1 METGGVPLEEFPFP
15 RRAVL
20 IVGSEELGVSPRGLA
35 AADASLGRVS
45 IVTFG
50 AKGSLN
56 VSAAFGIA
64 MQAWAQAEL
73 KLN

>member
-1 METGGVPLEEFPFP
+1 
-15 RRAVL
+15 L
-20 IVGSEELGVSPRGLA
+20 IFLNRPINAGRDFD

-56 VSAAFGIA
+56 VSAAFGIV
-64 MQAWAQAEL
+64 MQAWAQQFVAL
-73 KLN
+73 RA